1 MLERLNRD
9 DRLLLLKFVCAF
21 AWADDV
27 VEEGERRF
35 VRRIMGKLALSADEV
50 NDVES
55 WLLVPPPPE
64 ELDPAKIPVEYRQV
78 FLGAVRAVL
87 VADGNVSPEEEAK
100 LAALQR
106 ALG

>member
-1 MLERLNRD
+1 MLERLNQG

-35 VRRIMGKLALSADEV
+35 VRRIMGKLELSADEV
-50 NDVES
+50 KDVEG
-55 WLLVPPPPE
+55 WLLVPPPAE
-64 ELDPAKIPVEYRQV
+64 ELDPAKIPADLRQV

-87 VADGNVSPEEEAK
+87 FADGNVSPEEEAK

-106 ALG
+106 ALA

>member
-35 VRRIMGKLALSADEV
+35 VRRIMAKLALEADEV
-50 NDVES
+50 KDVEG

-64 ELDPAKIPVEYRQV
+64 ELDPAKIPAEYRQV

-87 VADGNVSPEEEAK
+87 FADGNVSREEEAR
-100 LAALQR
+100 LVALQR
-106 ALG
+106 ALA